1 MMVVP
6 PAGRPAAPPEVAG
19 PAAITPVSQLTQV
32 DKVVINDARLPSRAA
47 LQQQLGVGLAASGDS
62 SRSSQAAPAAASG
75 DAVTLSAAA
84 RTVSALLDLPAA
96 PASKIMGTQALWPDS
111 QPATAPQLAAALART
126 VETSG
131 LFYESHLLQLAAGT
145 RPLAQLVLEPQA
157 QLVSGGGRAAA
168 PDDDSAAP
176 AQDLAGTQ
184 PADKTASAP
193 EAGRSTPTAP
203 PVPAA
208 IHAEAVALVRQQLE
222 LLAQPAFRWAGEA
235 WPGTP
240 MDWEIH
246 EEPDGRP
253 AAAEGEAAPRRW
265 QTRLALSL
273 PTLKDVE
280 VRLRLV
286 GNTLEVR
293 LAASEHATVTQLRQG
308 RDELPERMG
317 MLGLQLGMVQVGA
330 LAAPGSPEDP
340 AP

>member
-19 PAAITPVSQLTQV
+19 PAAISQVTPLTQV
-32 DKVVINDARLPSRAA
+32 DKVVNDARLSSRAA

-62 SRSSQAAPAAASG
+62 SRSSSQAAPAAASA

-84 RTVSALLDLPAA
+84 RTVSGLLDFPAA

-111 QPATAPQLAAALART
+111 QPAPAPQLAAALART

-157 QLVSGGGRAAA
+157 QLPPGGGRAAGA
-168 PDDDSAAP
+168 DDSAAP
-176 AQDLAGTQ
+176 AQDLAGAQ

-193 EAGRSTPTAP
+193 EAARCTP

-208 IHAEAVALVRQQLE
+208 IHPEAVALVRQQLE

-293 LAASEHATVTQLRQG
+293 LAASEHATVAQLRQG

-330 LAAPGSPEDP
+330 LAAPGRPEDP